1 MLRLVVAS
9 CALRACCS
17 AHTRFPWGC
26 DPRPMSFILFL
37 RRQEKYPKEGEKRG
51 IPPFQ
56 TPVSAEGTR
65 HSPPAPETWIL
76 CHPSTR
82 CRAASR
88 AAYRSHPPNGKCS
101 LIPPLRLSPAGPR
114 CWARPGTP
122 CLARSA
128 KRAWLGAVGKGAHR
142 GRCPHRPFH
151 PSRPQAVPRGLLPI
165 RGPAGPLMLGRFK
178 GVVLRRGEIE
188 IPPPKRVFGSFLR
201 SRWRLCRLTD
211 AAYPLRVLHGQK
223 GTPPGGFPE
232 ILPTICFL
240 QNTKKR
246 PVPIGTGR
254 FAVRSYTS

>member
-1 MLRLVVAS
+1 MQS
-9 CALRACCS
+9 
-17 AHTRFPWGC
+17 
-26 DPRPMSFILFL
+26 
-37 RRQEKYPKEGEKRG
+37 
-51 IPPFQ
+51 
-56 TPVSAEGTR
+56 PVSVRGAY
-65 HSPPAPETWIL
+65 HSPPATGICKLW
-76 CHPSTR
+76 HPSTR

-88 AAYRSHPPNGKCS
+88 AAYRSHLPDGKCS
-101 LIPPLRLSPAGPR
+101 LLPPLRLSPAGPR

-142 GRCPHRPFH
+142 GRCPHRPF
-151 PSRPQAVPRGLLPI
+151 PGGLLPI

-178 GVVLRRGEIE
+178 GVVLRRVEIE
-188 IPPPKRVFGSFLR
+188 IPLLSVSLVPFCT
-201 SRWRLCRLTD
+201 SR
-211 AAYPLRVLHGQK
+211 K
-223 GTPPGGFPE
+223 EPPGGFPE